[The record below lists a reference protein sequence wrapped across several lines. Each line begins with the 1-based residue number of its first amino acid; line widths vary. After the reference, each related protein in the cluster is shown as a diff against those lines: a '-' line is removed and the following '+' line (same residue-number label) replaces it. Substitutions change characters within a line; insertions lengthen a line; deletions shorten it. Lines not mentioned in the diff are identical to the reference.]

1 MSDPDDQDTIPPP
14 LRATA
19 LGRQTIVSSLPS
31 ASVKVD
37 SFGMS
42 DRGRVRVDNQD
53 HFYLGK
59 LGRFSQTI
67 ATSLP
72 VGELPDRLEEAGHVA
87 VVADGMGG
95 HAGGEVASRT
105 AIIVFFHLLFDTP
118 DWVMRVDDD
127 ESAAKILDRVSD
139 RYRSLDSLLDER
151 ARIDPNLQGMGTT
164 MTLMYSLGFD
174 LFLAHA
180 GDSRAYL
187 CRDGVLKQLTR
198 DHTRV
203 QELVDA
209 GMMTREEA
217 ADGRRRPSR
226 EAFPQGHRAVVFGR
240 AVRRG
245 QGRRDRL
252 DPRRGALRRGRVPL
266 PDRLRHRARRPRQRD
281 RGRLPLRI
289 RLKLGRVR
297 ARGEEQRQR
306 PELQQMVERVGAQ

>member
-1 MSDPDDQDTIPPP
+1 MSDPDDMDTIPPP

-19 LGRQTIVSSLPS
+19 LGRTTTVSEHPS
-31 ASVKVD
+31 AAVSVD

-42 DRGRVRVDNQD
+42 DRGKVRADNQD

-59 LGRFSQTI
+59 LGRFSQTL

-72 VGELPDRLEEAGHVA
+72 GGELPERLEQAGYVA

-118 DWVMRVDDD
+118 DWVLKVDDQ
-127 ESAAKILDRVSD
+127 SAAKILDRVTD

-151 ARIDPNLQGMGTT
+151 ARVDPNLRGMGTT
-164 MTLMYSLGFD
+164 MTLTYSIGFD

-187 CRDGVLKQLTR
+187 CRGGSLRQLTR

-217 ADGRRRPSR
+217 ATHRLRNVLTNVLGGGVPLTDVDVHRVLLAGGDTLLLCSDGLYDVVKDDEIASILAGTSSASAACRSLIDLALERGAPDNVT
-226 EAFPQGHRAVVFGR
+226 AVVSR
-240 AVRRG
+240 Y
-245 QGRRDRL
+245 
-252 DPRRGALRRGRVPL
+252 AL
-266 PDRLRHRARRPRQRD
+266 A
-281 RGRLPLRI
+281 
-289 RLKLGRVR
+289 
-297 ARGEEQRQR
+297 
-306 PELQQMVERVGAQ
+306 

>member
-1 MSDPDDQDTIPPP
+1 MSDPDDMDTIPPP

-19 LGRQTIVSSLPS
+19 LGRTTTVSEHPS
-31 ASVKVD
+31 AAVSVD

-42 DRGRVRVDNQD
+42 DRGKVRADNQD

-59 LGRFSQTI
+59 LGRFSQTL

-72 VGELPDRLEEAGHVA
+72 GGELPERLEQAGYVA

-118 DWVMRVDDD
+118 DWVLKVDDQ
-127 ESAAKILDRVSD
+127 SAAKILDRVTD

-151 ARIDPNLQGMGTT
+151 ARVDPNLRGMGTT
-164 MTLMYSLGFD
+164 MTLTYSIGFD

-187 CRDGVLKQLTR
+187 CRGGSLRQLTR

-217 ADGRRRPSR
+217 ATHRLRNVLTNVLGGGVPLTDVDVHRVLLAGGDTLLLCSDGLYDVVKDDEIAGILGASGSAEGACRSLIDLALERGAPDNVT
-226 EAFPQGHRAVVFGR
+226 AVVSR
-240 AVRRG
+240 YA
-245 QGRRDRL
+245 
-252 DPRRGALRRGRVPL
+252 A
-266 PDRLRHRARRPRQRD
+266 
-281 RGRLPLRI
+281 I
-289 RLKLGRVR
+289 
-297 ARGEEQRQR
+297 
-306 PELQQMVERVGAQ
+306 